1 MDDLTFLSDP
11 IDVEVASRL
20 AAFAEARLT
29 PSLEATARV
38 RNAVMQAAQR
48 QLMSAEAGRPA
59 AAATAAPAAR
69 NVVTPRS
76 AWQTWRGPMVAV
88 LVGCLV
94 VGVAAGAVWS
104 TRPGGA
110 MYAARLWA
118 EMATLPTQ
126 PIERAKAEVAR
137 LQARIDEA
145 QQASASGD
153 EPAVEAALL
162 AYSSIVVE
170 AAQGVAGDP
179 VASATIE
186 ASVELHLVVLTQIA
200 DAEPAGPARAAA
212 VRALTASTKVVDDL
226 RGPGGRTDPPA
237 SPGARGPADTAV
249 DGARAYG
256 FGLAREGDSGT
267 TTGADPDPAQN
278 EAGASNA
285 ADADADADAA
295 RTTRADR
302 EDKAPKGGG
311 APAAP
316 TEPPGQSG
324 TGSSHTGGPDKQSDC
339 APCPESKP

>member
-1 MDDLTFLSDP
+1 
-11 IDVEVASRL
+11 
-20 AAFAEARLT
+20 
-29 PSLEATARV
+29 
-38 RNAVMQAAQR
+38 
-48 QLMSAEAGRPA
+48 
-59 AAATAAPAAR
+59 
-69 NVVTPRS
+69 
-76 AWQTWRGPMVAV
+76 
-88 LVGCLV
+88 
-94 VGVAAGAVWS
+94 
-104 TRPGGA
+104 

-179 VASATIE
+179 VASATIA

-212 VRALTASTKVVDDL
+212 VRALTESTKVVDDL
-226 RGPGGRTDPPA
+226 RGPGGRTDPP
-237 SPGARGPADTAV
+237 SNPGARGPADTAA
-249 DGARAYG
+249 DEARRHG
-256 FGLAREGDSGT
+256 FGLAPEEDSGT
-267 TTGADPDPAQN
+267 TTGDDPDPAQN
-278 EAGASNA
+278 GAGASNA
-285 ADADADADAA
+285 VGANADAA

-302 EDKAPKGGG
+302 EDKAAKGGG
-311 APAAP
+311 GTPAAP

-324 TGSSHTGGPDKQSDC
+324 TGASHTGGPDKQSDC